1 MQLFSYVRQC
11 LATEMRLV
19 QAANGEAL
27 SGLANLM
34 ISNSGAEVLHKIDI
48 LRRRTQ
54 VHCFRQFFLYYLN
67 IKKIK
72 GHC

>member
-34 ISNSGAEVLHKIDI
+34 ISNSGAEVFHKIDI

-54 VHCFRQFFLYYLN
+54 VRLVQVSVERGYLRPF
-67 IKKIK
+67 
-72 GHC
+72 